1 MATRI
6 EGEVMSPTAKS
17 LPAAPGKLVIFEAA
31 DAPTLDE
38 TGMMSAPS
46 FSDPNAREA
55 LAGNDFMRR
64 SSAAARLT
72 VPFRQQGANGFSVV
86 TVEFGPGYWLP
97 RHSHSSDCLYY
108 IVAGELEMGA
118 RVLGPGDGFFLPAG
132 QPYAYRAGAQGVTV
146 LEFRHS
152 TDFDIQITE
161 SDMARFRDKALA
173 SLDAAG
179 AK

>member
-1 MATRI
+1 MHR
-6 EGEVMSPTAKS
+6 SAKS
-17 LPAAPGKLVIFEAA
+17 EAAAPGKMVIFEAA
-31 DAPTLDE
+31 AAPTLEE

-46 FSDPNAREA
+46 FSDPRAREA

-64 SSAAARLT
+64 SNDAARLT
-72 VPFRQQGANGFSVV
+72 VPFRQQGAGGFSVV
-86 TVEFGPGYWLP
+86 TVEFGPGYLLP

-132 QPYAYRAGAQGVTV
+132 QPYAYRAGAAGVRL

-173 SLDAAG
+173 SLDAAQ